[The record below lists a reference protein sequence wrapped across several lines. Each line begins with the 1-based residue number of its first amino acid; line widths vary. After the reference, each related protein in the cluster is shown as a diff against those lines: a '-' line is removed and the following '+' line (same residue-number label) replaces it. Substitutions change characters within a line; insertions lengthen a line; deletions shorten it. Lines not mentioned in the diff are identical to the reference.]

1 MAFNPVK
8 THQIHDSLKRLLAL
22 QKSAILNVISDDLSE
37 QHSWYLD
44 RIFYLAHRASE
55 QTKKRISLA
64 INLNALNSL
73 HSSSESM
80 IGELNNYISNRN
92 AAHIDAAFNQAEQ
105 GFQIYLQQAF
115 PTDGKIDGTEA
126 DAALESLKAATHTAV
141 TEVQKEKTKLLSE
154 IATLSSSVS
163 TNLDSINILSADIE
177 AHKSASAQE
186 VENIK
191 ASYANLSQN
200 FEQKFSEMNVKW
212 DESKAEKII
221 QIDTDVEALVEKIS
235 EKETEA
241 RKLVQS
247 VGDALTTATYSDRA
261 KTESDIA
268 DKFRLATIV
277 LFSIGILI
285 VLSNYGF
292 YIVDHFVDENYKES
306 PWTIATRILTALV
319 VAIPAFYTA
328 VESARHRTNS
338 DRAKQR
344 ELELATLGPYIE
356 LLPSEVKSVVRER
369 LTERYF
375 GGSVEEHKVK
385 SPIDLDGII
394 KLIETVVKSIKP

>member
-8 THQIHDSLKRLLAL
+8 THPIHDSLKRLLAL
-22 QKSAILNVISDDLSE
+22 QKSAILNVISDNLSE

-73 HSSSESM
+73 HSSSESI

-126 DAALESLKAATHTAV
+126 DTALESLKSATHTAV
-141 TEVQKEKTKLLSE
+141 SEVQKEKTKLLLE
-154 IATLSSSVS
+154 IAALSSSVS

-177 AHKSASAQE
+177 THKSASAQE

-191 ASYANLSQN
+191 ASYASLSQD

-212 DESKAEKII
+212 DESKAEKIT
-221 QIDTDVEALVEKIS
+221 QIDTDVETLVGKIS

-241 RKLVQS
+241 RNLVQS

-261 KTESDIA
+261 QTESDIA

-277 LFSIGILI
+277 LFLIGILI
-285 VLSNYGF
+285 VLSNYGI
-292 YIVDHFVDENYKES
+292 YIVDHFVDENFKES
-306 PWTIATRILTALV
+306 PWTIATRIFTALV
-319 VAIPAFYTA
+319 VALPAFYTA
-328 VESARHRTNS
+328 RESARHRTNS

-375 GGSVEEHKVK
+375 GGSVEEHKVE
-385 SPIDLDGII
+385 SPIDLEGII
-394 KLIETVVKSIKP
+394 KLIETVVKSAKP